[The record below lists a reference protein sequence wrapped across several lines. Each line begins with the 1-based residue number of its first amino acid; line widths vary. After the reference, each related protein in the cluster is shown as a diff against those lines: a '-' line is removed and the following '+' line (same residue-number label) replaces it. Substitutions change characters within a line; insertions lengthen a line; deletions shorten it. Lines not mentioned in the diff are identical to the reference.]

1 MTPKDLRSAL
11 AALLAGQLGV
21 YATPSSSNPP
31 AALYVGNP
39 PSDWRATGLEVII
52 SATPEFSTEPLHQH
66 TSVGTEVPVRF
77 VAHGEA
83 AQAALTTAVTRVSQ
97 RFLTSNPQHIPS
109 NEQLD
114 IPAQVIL
121 RIRSK

>member
-1 MTPKDLRSAL
+1 VTPTTLRSAL
-11 AALLAGQLGV
+11 AALLAGQLGT
-21 YATPSSSNPP
+21 YTTPSSSNPP

-52 SATPEFSTEPLHQH
+52 SATPEFATEPLHQH

-97 RFLTSNPQHIPS
+97 RFLTSNPQPMPP
-109 NEQLD
+109 NESLG

-121 RIRSK
+121 RVRST

>member
-1 MTPKDLRSAL
+1 MTPATLRSTL
-11 AALLAGQLGV
+11 AALLAGQLGS
-21 YATPSSSNPP
+21 YATPGVTGSP

-52 SATPEFSTEPLHQH
+52 SATPEFATEPLHQH

-97 RFLTSNPQHIPS
+97 RFLTSNPQPLPP
-109 NEQLD
+109 NESLG

-121 RIRSK
+121 RVRS